1 MTFTGKDKKK
11 KFFLSDLSLIEGGA
25 KGVDA
30 LAKVWTVS
38 NGVPVETYKADW
50 TRYGRAAAHRRNAE
64 MVTASDFVLILWD
77 GSSTGTKN
85 DIDLCKKNYK
95 NYKGGKMTKLHT
107 TKILSPREEFEYAK
121 LAVAGDVAARNKLVV
136 SNIPYVIMCAKSFCG
151 YGLSIEDLIS
161 EGTLGLIK
169 AIEKF
174 DYTKGFRLITYAKA
188 WIRLFMQEAVNQR
201 CSKKYR
207 LVSLDASIDS
217 DDNESTLGS
226 VLADMDNISVED
238 ECENKV
244 AKEKL
249 WKAIFSLK
257 PNEREIIILH
267 YGLCNHEEHSFEQI
281 GAIKGRTRSR
291 MQQIEKKAF
300 EHLRENLE

>member
-1 MTFTGKDKKK
+1 MWMHWLKTGLFQTVCLLK
-11 KFFLSDLSLIEGGA
+11 LIKQTG
-25 KGVDA
+25 
-30 LAKVWTVS
+30 LAMVV
-38 NGVPVETYKADW
+38 VPV
-50 TRYGRAAAHRRNAE
+50 
-64 MVTASDFVLILWD
+64 
-77 GSSTGTKN
+77 
-85 DIDLCKKNYK
+85 IDAMQRWY
-95 NYKGGKMTKLHT
+95 
-107 TKILSPREEFEYAK
+107 
-121 LAVAGDVAARNKLVV
+121 
-136 SNIPYVIMCAKSFCG
+136 
-151 YGLSIEDLIS
+151 LIS

-169 AIEKF
+169 AIKKF

-188 WIRLFMQEAVNQR
+188 WIRLFMQKTVNQR

-207 LVSLDASIDS
+207 LVSLDASVDS

-244 AKEKL
+244 ANEKL
-249 WKAIFSLK
+249 WKVIFSLK

-300 EHLRENLE
+300 EHLRKNLERFVG

>member
-1 MTFTGKDKKK
+1 
-11 KFFLSDLSLIEGGA
+11 
-25 KGVDA
+25 
-30 LAKVWTVS
+30 
-38 NGVPVETYKADW
+38 
-50 TRYGRAAAHRRNAE
+50 
-64 MVTASDFVLILWD
+64 
-77 GSSTGTKN
+77 
-85 DIDLCKKNYK
+85 
-95 NYKGGKMTKLHT
+95 MTKLHT

-238 ECENKV
+238 ECENKDV
-244 AKEKL
+244 KENL
-249 WKAIFSLK
+249 WKAISSLK
-257 PNEREIIILH
+257 PNEREIIILY
-267 YGLCNHEEHSFEQI
+267 YGLCKHEEHSFEQI

-300 EHLRENLE
+300 EHLRENLERFVD

>member
-1 MTFTGKDKKK
+1 M
-11 KFFLSDLSLIEGGA
+11 
-25 KGVDA
+25 
-30 LAKVWTVS
+30 
-38 NGVPVETYKADW
+38 PVETYKADW
-50 TRYGRAAAHRRNAE
+50 ARYGRAAGHRRNAE

-77 GSSTGTKN
+77 GSSTVTKN

-95 NYKGGKMTKLHT
+95 NYKGGKMIKLHT

-136 SNIPYVIMCAKSFCG
+136 SNIPYVIMCANSFCG

-188 WIRLFMQEAVNQR
+188 WIRLFMQEVVNQR

-217 DDNESTLGS
+217 DDNKSTLGS
-226 VLADMDNISVED
+226 VLADLDYFSVED

-244 AKEKL
+244 AIEKL
-249 WKAIFSLK
+249 WKAICSL
-257 PNEREIIILH
+257 
-267 YGLCNHEEHSFEQI
+267 
-281 GAIKGRTRSR
+281 
-291 MQQIEKKAF
+291 
-300 EHLRENLE
+300 

>member
-1 MTFTGKDKKK
+1 MA
-11 KFFLSDLSLIEGGA
+11 LSINIF
-25 KGVDA
+25 KGV
-30 LAKVWTVS
+30 
-38 NGVPVETYKADW
+38 
-50 TRYGRAAAHRRNAE
+50 
-64 MVTASDFVLILWD
+64 
-77 GSSTGTKN
+77 
-85 DIDLCKKNYK
+85 
-95 NYKGGKMTKLHT
+95 KMSKLHT

-121 LAVAGDVAARNKLVV
+121 LAAAGDVAARNKLIV
-136 SNIPYVIMCAKSFCG
+136 SNIPFVIMCAKSFSS
-151 YGLSIEDLIS
+151 YGLSTEDLIS

-207 LVSLDASIDS
+207 LVSLDASVDS

-226 VLADMDNISVED
+226 ILADIDNLSVED

-244 AKEKL
+244 AEEKL
-249 WKAIFSLK
+249 LKALSSLK

-267 YGLCNHEEHSFEQI
+267 YGLCNQEEHSFEQI
-281 GAIKGRTRSR
+281 GAIKGRSRAR
-291 MQQIEKKAF
+291 MQQIEKEAF
-300 EHLRENLE
+300 KHLRENLERFVG